1 MQLIV
6 ILSIVVAIGGVSFA
20 LQNQM
25 TVTVSFLMWR
35 FDSSLAM
42 VILVSLALGACV
54 VLLASLPAQIRNRFG
69 AARSRKQSD
78 SAETTRRQLQERVT
92 ELENQLAAQRKPA
105 AMQHQDENLPASS
118 AGPTPGSS
126 G

>member
-6 ILSIVVAIGGVSFA
+6 ILGIVVAIGGVSFA

-25 TVTVSFLMWR
+25 TVTVSFLLWR

-69 AARSRKQSD
+69 AARSRSRSTMPTPPGASCRKG
-78 SAETTRRQLQERVT
+78 A
-92 ELENQLAAQRKPA
+92 ELENQLAALRKPA
-105 AMQHQDENLPASS
+105 AMTHQDENVPASL
-118 AGPTPGSS
+118 AGPTAGYPG
-126 G
+126 